1 MEIAKIWE
9 RFKLGIAN
17 TEELSTLGEAMETA
31 EGEQIIN
38 QLLETDWQQLP
49 ADVQVRFSLEEPLQ
63 HIQSRIQSESELNN
77 SKHSSKRHLKVI
89 KPIRRVAAVLLFL
102 IITSGIVWWQFE
114 ASQQPT
120 VIVNNSSEVRKIDM
134 KDGSQ
139 IWLNRNTAITYD
151 EQYNDRIRV
160 IKLEGEAFFSVAKNP
175 QKPFIV
181 QAGTVQTSVLGT
193 AFNVRAYPNQD
204 LIEVALVEGKVKVNI
219 DTDTTSNFLS
229 PGDLFAYNNANEK
242 YITEQFEQD
251 EPYAWRDG
259 ILVFQKATVQE
270 VAQKLQEWYGIKF
283 TIENEKQIQGKLV
296 LRYDTR
302 NVKLDEILQYI
313 GTVMDYRFVRKT
325 KKEIIIR
332 PV

>member
-9 RFKLGIAN
+9 KFKLGIAN
-17 TEELSTLGEAMETA
+17 AAELSTLDEALGTV

-38 QLLETDWQQLP
+38 QLLESDWQKLP
-49 ADVQVRFSLEEPLQ
+49 TDVQVSFSLEESFQ
-63 HIQSRIQSESELNN
+63 QIQSRIQPA
-77 SKHSSKRHLKVI
+77 SKLK
-89 KPIRRVAAVLLFL
+89 KPKHASRRSLSVVRYIQRVAAVLLLL
-102 IITSGIVWWQFE
+102 IIAGGIIWWQLE

-120 VIVNNSSEVRKIDM
+120 VIVNNGREARKIEM

-139 IWLNRNTAITYD
+139 IWLNRNTSITYD

-160 IKLEGEAFFSVAKNP
+160 IKLQGEAFFAVAKNP
-175 QKPFIV
+175 EKPFIV

-204 LIEVALVEGKVKVNI
+204 IIEVALVEGKVKVNI

-229 PGDLFAYNNANEK
+229 PGDLFAYNNSNEK
-242 YITEQFEQD
+242 YTTEQFEQD

-283 TIENEKQIQGKLV
+283 TIEDEEQIQGKLV

-302 NVKLDEILQYI
+302 NVELDEILQYI
-313 GTVMDYRFVRKT
+313 GAVMDYRFIRKA